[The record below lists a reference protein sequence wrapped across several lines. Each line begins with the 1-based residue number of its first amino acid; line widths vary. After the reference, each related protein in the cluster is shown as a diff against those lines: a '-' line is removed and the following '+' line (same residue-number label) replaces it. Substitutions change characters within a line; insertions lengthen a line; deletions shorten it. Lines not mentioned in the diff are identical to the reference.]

1 MARPKAFKEEEVL
14 ERAVDLFWRRG
25 FHSTSISQLVDHLGI
40 NRASLYD
47 TFGGKEELFQKA
59 FARYREKNKAILAD
73 LLQNSESVKQGFVT
87 LFYTSLQETPVGD
100 EQALRGCLAVNA
112 TAELLPED
120 EWLKETLEINRIEF
134 EALFSSVIQAG
145 QEAGEINASL
155 SPEAV
160 GSLLYTLYS
169 GIKVIT
175 KLNGQSE
182 TLKAAIDTAL
192 MILEPA

>member
-1 MARPKAFKEEEVL
+1 MARPKAFLEEEVL

-47 TFGGKEELFQKA
+47 TFGGKEELFRKA
-59 FARYREKNKAILAD
+59 FTRYREKNKLIVTD

-87 LFYTSLQETPVGD
+87 LFYTSLEEIPVDDEET
-100 EQALRGCLAVNA
+100 LRGCFAVNA

-120 EWLKETLEINRIEF
+120 EWLKEILEINRVEF
-134 EALFSSVIQAG
+134 ETLFSSVIKIG
-145 QEAGEINASL
+145 QEKGEIHANL

-169 GIKVIT
+169 GIKVMT
-175 KLNGQSE
+175 KLNGQPG

-192 MILEPA
+192 TILDPT